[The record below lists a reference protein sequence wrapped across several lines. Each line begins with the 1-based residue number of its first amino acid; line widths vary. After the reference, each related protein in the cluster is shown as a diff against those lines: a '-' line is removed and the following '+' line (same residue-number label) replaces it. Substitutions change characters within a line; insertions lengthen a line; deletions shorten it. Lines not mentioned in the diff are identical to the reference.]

1 MAAAYPTNIAALSSQ
16 NGDVLSEDFMN
27 ARDEEIVA
35 IEQSLGAGLVEDIAD
50 PLVLHMRVLNTNLSL
65 GHSLGKD
72 VRIGEGSPPHHQV
85 APLDIVS
92 TNPRVRLNDTTTGG
106 HTYQV
111 RTQDGRFELH
121 RVGVGFNSRVMV
133 AELSQ
138 KTDSIHVDA
147 VGKVGIGMDGAGPP
161 TASLDV
167 NGDTIRLRK
176 LKTAAPAPGE
186 GEVGEIRLVADGS
199 DHRIYVKVSGAV
211 WKSGVLS

>member
-1 MAAAYPTNIAALSSQ
+1 
-16 NGDVLSEDFMN
+16 
-27 ARDEEIVA
+27 
-35 IEQSLGAGLVEDIAD
+35 
-50 PLVLHMRVLNTNLSL
+50 
-65 GHSLGKD
+65 
-72 VRIGEGSPPHHQV
+72 
-85 APLDIVS
+85 
-92 TNPRVRLNDTTTGG
+92 
-106 HTYQV
+106 
-111 RTQDGRFELH
+111 
-121 RVGVGFNSRVMV
+121 MV